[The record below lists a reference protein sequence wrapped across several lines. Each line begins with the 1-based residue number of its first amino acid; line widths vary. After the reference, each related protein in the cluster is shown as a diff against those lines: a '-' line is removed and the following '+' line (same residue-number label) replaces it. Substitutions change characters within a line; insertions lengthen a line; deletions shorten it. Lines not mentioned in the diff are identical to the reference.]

1 MKPPGIDPRE
11 QKIMRKHSERFST
24 SKDKNT
30 HNITKLIAQEDTQ
43 KNILTET
50 LTSKKS

>member
-1 MKPPGIDPRE
+1 MKTPGTDPRE
-11 QKIMRKHSERFST
+11 QEIMRKHSERFFI

-30 HNITKLIAQEDTQ
+30 HNITKLITQEGTQ

-50 LTSKKS
+50 LTSRKS